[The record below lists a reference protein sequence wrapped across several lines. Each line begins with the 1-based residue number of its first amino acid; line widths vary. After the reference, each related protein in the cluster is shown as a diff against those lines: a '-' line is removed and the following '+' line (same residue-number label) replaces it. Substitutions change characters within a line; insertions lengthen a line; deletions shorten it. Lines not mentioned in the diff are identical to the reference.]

1 MFRMLTACI
10 LVFVATPAYTLDE
23 KLLREGDIIF
33 QETSSDQARAIRLAT
48 RSRYTHAGIV
58 FAYNGRLR
66 VLEAVQPVR
75 ITGLDAFIA
84 RGVGGHYVVKRRVNA
99 DSLLT
104 EEAVDRMRRTGAA
117 FLGRDYDIYF
127 GWSDERIYCT
137 ELIWKIYER
146 ALGVRVGRLERLRDF
161 DLSHPY
167 VKGIMRRRYGARVPL
182 DEKVI
187 SPESMFRADN
197 LVTVTEE

>member
-1 MFRMLTACI
+1 MYRPIITLAI
-10 LVFVATPAYTLDE
+10 LFAATPVLPLDQS
-23 KLLREGDIIF
+23 LLREGDIIF
-33 QETSSDQARAIRLAT
+33 QETSSEQARAIRLAT

-58 FAYNGRLR
+58 FAYKGRLK

-75 ITGLDAFIA
+75 MTELNAFIA
-84 RGVGGHYVVKRRVNA
+84 RGVGGHYVVKRLVNA
-99 DSLLT
+99 DRLLT
-104 EEAVDRMRRTGAA
+104 GEAVDRMRRTGAA
-117 FLGRDYDIYF
+117 LLGRSYDIYF

-146 ALGVRVGRLERLRDF
+146 ALGVRVGALERLRDF

-167 VKGIMRRRYGARVPL
+167 VKNIMRKRYGNNIPL

-187 SPESMFRADN
+187 SPESMFRAEN
-197 LVTVTEE
+197 LVVVTQK

>member
-1 MFRMLTACI
+1 MYRLIVTLAI
-10 LVFVATPAYTLDE
+10 LSAATPVFPLDE
-23 KLLREGDIIF
+23 SLLREGDIIF

-66 VLEAVQPVR
+66 VLEALQPVR

-84 RGVGGHYVVKRRVNA
+84 RGVGGHYVVKRLVNA
-99 DSLLT
+99 DRLLT
-104 EEAVDRMRRTGAA
+104 EEAVDRMKATGAA
-117 FLGRDYDIYF
+117 FLGRNYDIYF